1 VSLLKSSVNHA
12 GLQLTGSEV
21 VIAPGVRPL
30 TFTALVEVFC
40 ALTDSGASP
49 RLVSRLRDEDAEPRN
64 ASTYDL
70 ALFHGAMGEVAKL
83 DREIA
88 RLRALLATH
97 GIDPDVTVAA

>member
-1 VSLLKSSVNHA
+1 MTSLPKLPGATSPRA
-12 GLQLTGSEV
+12 GMPAGNR
-21 VIAPGVRPL
+21 AP
-30 TFTALVEVFC
+30 
-40 ALTDSGASP
+40 SP

>member
-1 VSLLKSSVNHA
+1 MTSLPKLPGATSPRA
-12 GLQLTGSEV
+12 GMPAGDRT
-21 VIAPGVRPL
+21 P
-30 TFTALVEVFC
+30 
-40 ALTDSGASP
+40 SP

-64 ASTYDL
+64 APTYDL

-97 GIDPDVTVAA
+97 GIDPDVRRARGSAMWPVSSD